1 MNTTKGIFDYMCSF
15 ENANIS
21 YHQAA
26 KCRRYGEEVLAFSM
40 ELEENLVRGCDELQN
55 LTYYPG
61 DYTVFKVWEPKERTV
76 MALPFY
82 DRVIHHLK
90 ENSIIILTLA
100 DRGKECTRQV
110 IPSINGYMK
119 L

>member
-26 KCRRYGEEVLAFSM
+26 ECRRYGEEVLAFSM
-40 ELEENLVRGCDELQN
+40 ELEENLVRGCDELRN

-61 DYTVFKVWEPKERTV
+61 IIRFSKYGN
-76 MALPFY
+76 
-82 DRVIHHLK
+82 LK
-90 ENSIIILTLA
+90 NVPLWRCRSTIE
-100 DRGKECTRQV
+100 
-110 IPSINGYMK
+110 
-119 L
+119 

>member
-1 MNTTKGIFDYMCSF
+1 MCSF

-40 ELEENLVRGCDELQN
+40 ELEENLVRACDELQN
-55 LTYYPG
+55 LTYQPG

-82 DRVIHHLK
+82 DRVIQHMICNVIEPPLK

-100 DRGKECTRQV
+100 DQGKECTRQV